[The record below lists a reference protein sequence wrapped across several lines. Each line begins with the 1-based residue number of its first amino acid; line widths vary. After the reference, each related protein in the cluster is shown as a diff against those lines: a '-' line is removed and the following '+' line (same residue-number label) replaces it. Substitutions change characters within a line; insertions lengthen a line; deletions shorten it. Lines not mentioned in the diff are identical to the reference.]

1 MGSAICRRFAEGGDT
16 VIVTDHDVAS
26 AEIVTNKLA
35 GEGFSAFAAELDLRD
50 RASCEPLVGRVVED
64 HGQLDVLCLHAGG
77 GGLGNPRAQTDRPL
91 GSMDGAQSLRLITD
105 EALEDAVRLD
115 ILGNT
120 ALGRAALQ
128 HMVDR
133 GSGTIVVTI
142 SEAGLRALGP
152 YPYTIVKHA
161 MVGFVRHVAFV
172 FAPAGIRCNGI
183 CPGFLI
189 DPTRTADQGLAG
201 NTVEEVRQSTH
212 KTMAQ
217 AGIDPFQLDATY
229 KVAALSPRAGTPR
242 EVAEVYHFVASEA
255 ASFLNGALIPV
266 DGGWSAA

>member
-1 MGSAICRRFAEGGDT
+1 MGSAICRQFAEGGDT
-16 VIVTDHDVAS
+16 VIVTDHDIAS
-26 AEIVTNKLA
+26 AVIVAKELV

-50 RASCEPLVGRVVED
+50 RASCEPLVRRVVED

-77 GGLGNPRAQTDRPL
+77 GGIGNPRAQPVMPP

-105 EALEDAVRLD
+105 EALDDYVQLD

-133 GSGTIVVTI
+133 GNGTIVVTI

-172 FAPAGIRCNGI
+172 FAPAGIRCNAI
-183 CPGFLI
+183 CPGFLL
-189 DPTRTADQGLAG
+189 DPTRTPDQGLAG
-201 NTVEEVRQSTH
+201 ATVDDVRLSAGEA
-212 KTMAQ
+212 MAQ
-217 AGIDPFQLDATY
+217 AGIDPFLVEATF
-229 KVAALSPRAGTPR
+229 KVGALSPRAGSPR